1 MAARVIAVVGRV
13 NMSSIPDFTGLDNPF
28 GYSAPI
34 WQRFTDPA
42 RAGRFA
48 PETPAVF
55 SGEAG
60 TPAARSVLRLQF
72 RFAAAHVADARFQ
85 AYGCPTSIAVGAW
98 LADWAIG
105 KSLAELRSLK
115 LSELRAALEIGDDRA
130 HCAAMGED
138 ALLALLAQFPEFST

>member
-1 MAARVIAVVGRV
+1 VGGM
-13 NMSSIPDFTGLDNPF
+13 NMPSTPDFAGLDNLF

-34 WQRFTDPA
+34 WQRFADPSSV
-42 RAGRFA
+42 GRFA
-48 PETPAVF
+48 PETSAVL

-72 RFAAAHVADARFQ
+72 RFEAGRVADARFQ

-98 LADWAIG
+98 LAEWATG

-115 LSELRAALEIGDDRA
+115 LAELRAALEIGDDRA
-130 HCAAMGED
+130 HCAVMGED
-138 ALLALLAQFPEFST
+138 ALLALLAQYPEIST

>member
-13 NMSSIPDFTGLDNPF
+13 NMQSISNLENPF

-34 WQRFTDPA
+34 WQRFTDPS
-42 RAGRFA
+42 RSGRFA
-48 PETPAVF
+48 PETSAVF

-72 RFAAAHVADARFQ
+72 RFENGCVADARFQ

-98 LADWAIG
+98 LAEWAIG
-105 KSLAELRSLK
+105 KSLSGLRGLR
-115 LSELRAALEIGDDRA
+115 LSEMRTALEIGDDRA
-130 HCAAMGED
+130 HCAVMGED
-138 ALLALLAQFPEFST
+138 ALLALLVQYPESSP